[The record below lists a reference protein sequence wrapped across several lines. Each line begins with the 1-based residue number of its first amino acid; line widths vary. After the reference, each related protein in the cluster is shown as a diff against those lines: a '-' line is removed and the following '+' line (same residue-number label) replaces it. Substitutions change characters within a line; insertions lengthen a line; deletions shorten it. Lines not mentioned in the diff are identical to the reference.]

1 MLALLPLL
9 PLLSLVLPQV
19 AAGARSSSL
28 PHNLHHPYRRSLKRS
43 ITSDA
48 SSINGESFDFV
59 IAGGGVAGLTL
70 AARLSEWSNVTVLC
84 IEAGGD
90 GSNYEDQIDIPGY
103 SYLHSLTGTAY
114 DWAYNT
120 VPQADAL
127 DLTKYWPR
135 GKGLGGSGAINGL
148 FWGRASSV
156 EYDAWATL
164 NPNGNETWDWQ
175 EVDKYIKKAE
185 NLTAPSADFQEKFGM
200 VVNTSAHGDSGPIQI
215 GFSEYIFDEVAKW
228 IPAWETLGLS
238 GKDLAGGSTHGA
250 MISTSTINMQNQT
263 RSDSKA
269 GYIDPLP
276 PRSNLVILTNQQV
289 TSVIFNGS
297 TDASGNIIASGV
309 TFQADASST
318 SYSVQANKEVLL
330 AGGVIGSPQILQLS
344 GIGPKSLLSN
354 LAIDTKIDLPVGYNL
369 QDHVSFSM
377 YWSTPQ
383 GTFTWNNLSVSST
396 LQSEQLAQYKSNF
409 TGMWTYVNEAV
420 GYPSMSDIMQSSSS
434 ASSYAST
441 VSSAIDAL
449 VTNVTSWL
457 NLPDNVATGLK
468 SQYQIQ
474 QEWLNEEIGQL
485 EIVLT
490 LLGNGGNEIGIQV
503 ALQHPFSRGTIF
515 INSTDP
521 FTQPNIN
528 PDYFGVGYDI
538 DIMGYGSDFARRLA
552 AASPL
557 SEVLITETAPG
568 PTVTGDS
575 LATYT
580 KQKCGTEYHPLGT
593 CSMLP
598 KDSGGVVDTTLTVY
612 GTSNLR
618 VVDVSIAPLQ
628 LSAHLMATTY
638 GIAEKGAD
646 IIKKKYWY
654 VEPVTSSTA
663 ATATAS
669 TEATTAAIG
678 DATDT
683 AVTNINQNNAESGS
697 TLSSGAKIGI
707 GVGVGVGAAAILAG
721 LLLFF
726 LMRKRNQ
733 KQDEKGWY
741 HDRQAGW
748 NPDAAGAY
756 KEPGPAYPMADFD
769 SHDSYASPTPAFI
782 GNHSRNQSINTIA
795 TADLA
800 SRTPIRNS
808 SSFSYAAGGLD
819 VGRAASPY
827 RDDMSE
833 DGNGQGHV
841 YQGPGAPAGPQ
852 ATRAQQRYHPVNI
865 R

>member
-1 MLALLPLL
+1 MFIAFCRPLFCL
-9 PLLSLVLPQV
+9 GCDQFSNTQL
-19 AAGARSSSL
+19 SSSNFFRG
-28 PHNLHHPYRRSLKRS
+28 P
-43 ITSDA
+43 
-48 SSINGESFDFV
+48 V
-59 IAGGGVAGLTL
+59 LTI
-70 AARLSEWSNVTVLC
+70 LS
-84 IEAGGD
+84 
-90 GSNYEDQIDIPGY
+90 
-103 SYLHSLTGTAY
+103 
-114 DWAYNT
+114 
-120 VPQADAL
+120 
-127 DLTKYWPR
+127 
-135 GKGLGGSGAINGL
+135 
-148 FWGRASSV
+148 
-156 EYDAWATL
+156 
-164 NPNGNETWDWQ
+164 
-175 EVDKYIKKAE
+175 
-185 NLTAPSADFQEKFGM
+185 
-200 VVNTSAHGDSGPIQI
+200 
-215 GFSEYIFDEVAKW
+215 
-228 IPAWETLGLS
+228 
-238 GKDLAGGSTHGA
+238 
-250 MISTSTINMQNQT
+250 
-263 RSDSKA
+263 
-269 GYIDPLP
+269 
-276 PRSNLVILTNQQV
+276 
-289 TSVIFNGS
+289 
-297 TDASGNIIASGV
+297 
-309 TFQADASST
+309 
-318 SYSVQANKEVLL
+318 
-330 AGGVIGSPQILQLS
+330 
-344 GIGPKSLLSN
+344 
-354 LAIDTKIDLPVGYNL
+354 
-369 QDHVSFSM
+369 
-377 YWSTPQ
+377 Q

-396 LQSEQLAQYKSNF
+396 LQSEQLTQYKSNF

-420 GYPSMSDIMQSSSS
+420 GCEYKFHSVSLITNKHLDPSMSDIMQSSTS

-457 NLPDNVATGLK
+457 NLPDNVAMGLK

-521 FTQPNIN
+521 FIQPNIN

-669 TEATTAAIG
+669 EPTTAAIG

-683 AVTNINQNNAESGS
+683 AVTNVNQNNAESGS

-741 HDRQAGW
+741 NDRQAGW
-748 NPDAAGAY
+748 NPDAAGGQLAFTKLARRYTNTVTAY